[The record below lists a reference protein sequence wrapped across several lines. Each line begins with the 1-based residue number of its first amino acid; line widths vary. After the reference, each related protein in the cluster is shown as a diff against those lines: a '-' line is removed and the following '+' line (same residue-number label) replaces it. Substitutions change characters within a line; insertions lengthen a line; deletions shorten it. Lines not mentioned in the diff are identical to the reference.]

1 MEKSHPIIH
10 KNQDSKKRRK
20 ALAAAVAP
28 LSAPRYGPEAKAAR
42 KAAEEAARKERE
54 VKLAKEAEERREAE
68 RKAAAAARAKTA
80 ESAAAKREAAA
91 KIQAEKLKEARAQA
105 AALRREH
112 GLCGAGG
119 NGGVGRGSA
128 SGGGG
133 GGGGGSAASVV
144 PSSRGGS
151 SRRSMDRRDGDED
164 RGAPRG
170 GISLADFA
178 FPQLAATTA
187 ASAIAAGRG
196 AREDREDPK
205 NSLAPSSFP
214 TLSATNDAATRRH
227 ADSTA
232 DVAPPTRPPPPPT
245 PGPSS
250 PGIELGA
257 ASGCTVST
265 PPPRTRVPRLFF
277 PAAER
282 VEEVAAMVGD
292 GPVTDARRRCV
303 AAMLRARAEAAL
315 EPLSRMGFPEWQCRV
330 AVMTFGENVSA
341 AAGWLAEG
349 SAKREDPRV
358 AAGIPLEGAP
368 VDASETLAAI
378 RELYSLG
385 LARDDV
391 DRAVDECEGDAHAA
405 VAALFERGAG
415 TPRDVTNAE
424 ARATANEEAPHEE
437 APLGALFDGS
447 VRAAPPTTP
456 SGGDSRRSRL
466 ASGYGIPSSE
476 SVSVS
481 SASAFSSTS
490 SLFGGGASSLFG
502 ASLFDGD
509 ARGTGIAAARAT
521 PSAAF
526 DGTLFGT
533 PAERCS
539 GAWGASG
546 GGASGVGAGAPG
558 AAEHSAPLDALR
570 AAARVADDDDG
581 RTGGA
586 WGR

>member
-1 MEKSHPIIH
+1 
-10 KNQDSKKRRK
+10 
-20 ALAAAVAP
+20 
-28 LSAPRYGPEAKAAR
+28 
-42 KAAEEAARKERE
+42 
-54 VKLAKEAEERREAE
+54 
-68 RKAAAAARAKTA
+68 
-80 ESAAAKREAAA
+80 
-91 KIQAEKLKEARAQA
+91 
-105 AALRREH
+105 
-112 GLCGAGG
+112 
-119 NGGVGRGSA
+119 
-128 SGGGG
+128 
-133 GGGGGSAASVV
+133 
-144 PSSRGGS
+144 
-151 SRRSMDRRDGDED
+151 
-164 RGAPRG
+164 
-170 GISLADFA
+170 
-178 FPQLAATTA
+178 
-187 ASAIAAGRG
+187 
-196 AREDREDPK
+196 
-205 NSLAPSSFP
+205 
-214 TLSATNDAATRRH
+214 
-227 ADSTA
+227 
-232 DVAPPTRPPPPPT
+232 
-245 PGPSS
+245 
-250 PGIELGA
+250 
-257 ASGCTVST
+257 
-265 PPPRTRVPRLFF
+265 
-277 PAAER
+277 
-282 VEEVAAMVGD
+282 MVGD

-315 EPLSRMGFPEWQCRV
+315 ELLSRMGFPEWQCRV

-349 SAKREDPRV
+349 SAEREDPRV

-368 VDASETLAAI
+368 VDASETLAAL

-391 DRAVDECEGDAHAA
+391 DRAVDECGGDAHAA
-405 VAALFERGAG
+405 VAALFERSAG

-424 ARATANEEAPHEE
+424 ARATANEE

-456 SGGDSRRSRL
+456 SGGDSRRSRV

-533 PAERCS
+533 PAKRGS
-539 GAWGASG
+539 GAWGAYSGGGEYAG
-546 GGASGVGAGAPG
+546 GGASGSGAGAPG

-570 AAARVADDDDG
+570 AAARVVDFDDG

-586 WGR
+586 WGRCIETRVTNERLRFDGKE

>member
-1 MEKSHPIIH
+1 
-10 KNQDSKKRRK
+10 
-20 ALAAAVAP
+20 
-28 LSAPRYGPEAKAAR
+28 
-42 KAAEEAARKERE
+42 
-54 VKLAKEAEERREAE
+54 
-68 RKAAAAARAKTA
+68 
-80 ESAAAKREAAA
+80 
-91 KIQAEKLKEARAQA
+91 
-105 AALRREH
+105 
-112 GLCGAGG
+112 
-119 NGGVGRGSA
+119 
-128 SGGGG
+128 
-133 GGGGGSAASVV
+133 
-144 PSSRGGS
+144 
-151 SRRSMDRRDGDED
+151 
-164 RGAPRG
+164 
-170 GISLADFA
+170 
-178 FPQLAATTA
+178 
-187 ASAIAAGRG
+187 
-196 AREDREDPK
+196 
-205 NSLAPSSFP
+205 
-214 TLSATNDAATRRH
+214 
-227 ADSTA
+227 
-232 DVAPPTRPPPPPT
+232 
-245 PGPSS
+245 
-250 PGIELGA
+250 
-257 ASGCTVST
+257 
-265 PPPRTRVPRLFF
+265 
-277 PAAER
+277 
-282 VEEVAAMVGD
+282 MVGD

-509 ARGTGIAAARAT
+509 ARGTGTRRRARPPPRRST
-521 PSAAF
+521 GHSS
-526 DGTLFGT
+526 
-533 PAERCS
+533 ERRRNAVRAR
-539 GAWGASG
+539 GER
-546 GGASGVGAGAPG
+546 PG
-558 AAEHSAPLDALR
+558 AARPGSAPAPPARRNTPRRWTRSEPPRASPTTTTEEREARGDDESRRVLR
-570 AAARVADDDDG
+570 TRG
-581 RTGGA
+581 
-586 WGR
+586 